1 MSVLSLIGL
10 VQVSGTL
17 VLDSAGKL
25 ALLPEGVAPRVGD
38 VIIDVLENAEI
49 ENELSVQLIQ
59 EDGSGQNIVAPELD
73 AEQII
78 AQIEAGDDPSE
89 NQEQAPAAGELQ
101 GSSLIASG
109 SLLRENAQTIAQTQ
123 FDTTGLEA
131 QGLNRTQSLVLLQF
145 LSNSA
150 PVTFNQF
157 RNFDEESQ
165 DNLLSLALPT
175 DANNDQLTIRVT
187 SLPLLGAI
195 TLGDGSEVSV
205 GDELTLNELANL
217 QYDAPSD
224 YQDGEEVGSLDYTVD
239 DGRDAPNSVQSGGV
253 EITLNEVNDAPVAYD
268 DGVNTDEDSVL
279 NGVLPEATDVDGTVN
294 AYALLNDIPE
304 DKGDLTFNADGTY
317 SFNPGN
323 DFQQLTDGQT
333 EDVTF
338 TYVAIDNEGLSSEP
352 QTITITVTGTN
363 DKPVAVPADEMTNE
377 DTSITRDVPQG
388 SDVDGTVASYA
399 LATDVPDGKGS
410 LSFNNGTY
418 TFDPGEDFQD
428 LTNGQTEDVTFTY
441 VAIDNEGLSSEPQTI
456 TITVT
461 GTNDKPVAL
470 PADEM
475 TNEDTSITRDV
486 PEASDVDGTVASY
499 ALATDVPDGKGS
511 LSFNNGTYTFEP
523 GEDFQ
528 GLTDGQTEDVT
539 FTYVAIDNEGLS
551 SAPQTITITVT
562 GTNDKPVAL
571 PADEMTNEDT
581 SITRD
586 VPEGSDVDGTV
597 ASYALATDVPDGK
610 GSLSF
615 NNGTYTF
622 NPGNDFQGLTD
633 GQSENVTFTYV
644 AIDNEGLASEPQTIT
659 ITVTGTNDKPVALPA
674 DEMTDEDTSITRD
687 VP

>member
-268 DGVNTDEDSVL
+268 DDVNTDEDSVL

-317 SFNPGN
+317 SFNPGD

-352 QTITITVTGTN
+352 QTIT
-363 DKPVAVPADEMTNE
+363 
-377 DTSITRDVPQG
+377 
-388 SDVDGTVASYA
+388 
-399 LATDVPDGKGS
+399 
-410 LSFNNGTY
+410 
-418 TFDPGEDFQD
+418 
-428 LTNGQTEDVTFTY
+428 
-441 VAIDNEGLSSEPQTI
+441 
-456 TITVT
+456 
-461 GTNDKPVAL
+461 
-470 PADEM
+470 
-475 TNEDTSITRDV
+475 
-486 PEASDVDGTVASY
+486 
-499 ALATDVPDGKGS
+499 
-511 LSFNNGTYTFEP
+511 
-523 GEDFQ
+523 
-528 GLTDGQTEDVT
+528 
-539 FTYVAIDNEGLS
+539 
-551 SAPQTITITVT
+551 
-562 GTNDKPVAL
+562 
-571 PADEMTNEDT
+571 
-581 SITRD
+581 
-586 VPEGSDVDGTV
+586 
-597 ASYALATDVPDGK
+597 
-610 GSLSF
+610 
-615 NNGTYTF
+615 
-622 NPGNDFQGLTD
+622 
-633 GQSENVTFTYV
+633 
-644 AIDNEGLASEPQTIT
+644 
-659 ITVTGTNDKPVALPA
+659 
-674 DEMTDEDTSITRD
+674 
-687 VP
+687 